1 MREPLYRRLNILS
14 RKGFVEVVQSQLV
27 IQIVMKAGAE
37 VAGATRQEMHSS
49 VSRLIMRN
57 ILRVGQQIRFSLL
70 GPDPMVTRHNRCQ
83 FGIGD
88 LAQRREREGFSGIH
102 QLFSPPT
109 AGRSRVVSPAAFR
122 PRIWVTTFAVW
133 TFFACISATAAR
145 ISSVLPPEVPT

>member
-1 MREPLYRRLNILS
+1 
-14 RKGFVEVVQSQLV
+14 
-27 IQIVMKAGAE
+27 
-37 VAGATRQEMHSS
+37 
-49 VSRLIMRN
+49 
-57 ILRVGQQIRFSLL
+57 
-70 GPDPMVTRHNRCQ
+70 MVTCHNRCQ

-102 QLFSPPT
+102 QLFSP
-109 AGRSRVVSPAAFR
+109 ADGRQIEGGFARGVQ

>member
-70 GPDPMVTRHNRCQ
+70 DQIP
-83 FGIGD
+83 
-88 LAQRREREGFSGIH
+88 
-102 QLFSPPT
+102 
-109 AGRSRVVSPAAFR
+109 
-122 PRIWVTTFAVW
+122 W
-133 TFFACISATAAR
+133 
-145 ISSVLPPEVPT
+145 